1 MAEAAIRRLR
11 GRWSSTRSARITWPS
26 NWLYER
32 PAGSS
37 IFSHAGVEL
46 WAVLMLEGPEQGM
59 PVIQRFFDWM
69 ASTSRV
75 IA

>member
-1 MAEAAIRRLR
+1 
-11 GRWSSTRSARITWPS
+11 
-26 NWLYER
+26 
-32 PAGSS
+32 
-37 IFSHAGVEL
+37 VEL